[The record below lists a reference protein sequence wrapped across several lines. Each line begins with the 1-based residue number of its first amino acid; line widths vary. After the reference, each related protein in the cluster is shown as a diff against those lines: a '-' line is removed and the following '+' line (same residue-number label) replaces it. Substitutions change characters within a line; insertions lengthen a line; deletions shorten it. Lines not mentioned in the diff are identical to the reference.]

1 MTQIYSYII
10 LEARNLKSASK
21 LRKGVGRADSCGGF
35 RGESVGLPLLASGVP
50 ASSAYGPF
58 LPSLQ
63 LLLLLHL
70 LLLCLISL
78 FLPLM
83 RSLVIAFKVH
93 LDNPRHPPHLKVQN
107 LITPAKSLL
116 LCKVIFS
123 QVPGI
128 RTWLSLVTTVQLPH
142 GAGGNFGAWA
152 PPTSGQEEQS
162 SGNCWRW
169 RRGGAARLGD
179 SSVLALPW
187 PSPSLRPWRA
197 PSSHS

>member
-35 RGESVGLPLLASGVP
+35 MGESIGLPLLASGVP

-116 LCKVIFS
+116 LCTVIFS

-142 GAGGNFGAWA
+142 WAVVISGPGLLPPVARRSRVREIAGD
-152 PPTSGQEEQS
+152 
-162 SGNCWRW
+162 
-169 RRGGAARLGD
+169 GGAAVQPD
-179 SSVLALPW
+179 SGTAQFW
-187 PSPSLRPWRA
+187 PCPGPHPL
-197 PSSHS
+197 